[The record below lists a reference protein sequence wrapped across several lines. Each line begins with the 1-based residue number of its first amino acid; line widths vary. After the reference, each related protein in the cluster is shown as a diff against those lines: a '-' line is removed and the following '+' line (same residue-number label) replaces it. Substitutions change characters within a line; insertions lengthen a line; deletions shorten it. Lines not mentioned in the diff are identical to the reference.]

1 MGTVG
6 DVDWADATGTG
17 LTMKQIRFFN
27 WVAMAAVICMIVGIG
42 ITDAAD
48 FSMERKNATVP
59 YAAISDGD
67 TVYRGD
73 TVRFTPVGGTR
84 FNWSFGDGFDST
96 EEIPEHYYAYGKRTI
111 LMHDGSVKLF
121 IGLKVDSETSP
132 TIKSINFTTLL
143 PPLVFQTTN
152 ITLMNE
158 SLSNNYT
165 EALTGNRTAPPGW
178 SGFDWVKGIDTTIE
192 AYVKGTT
199 TQGGGNSG
207 LGATIFLILVF
218 SIPFLMSWIIMKDFI
233 VPGILGGFLGVF
245 IIVRLPAN
253 MQPLAIAFIVMS
265 VVAIIYSLLK
275 ET

>member
-1 MGTVG
+1 MTVIIC
-6 DVDWADATGTG
+6 
-17 LTMKQIRFFN
+17 M
-27 WVAMAAVICMIVGIG
+27 VICIG
-42 ITDAAD
+42 IAGATD
-48 FSMERKNATVP
+48 FTMERKNATTP

-73 TVRFTPVGGTR
+73 TVRFTPAGGSR

-96 EEIPEHYYAYGKRTI
+96 EQTPAHYYAYGKHTI
-111 LMHDGSVKLF
+111 LMHDGSVSLF
-121 IGLKVDSETSP
+121 IGLKTDTDTVP
-132 TIKSINFTTLL
+132 TVKSINFTTLL

-178 SGFDWVKGIDTTIE
+178 SGFDWVRGIDTTVE

-199 TQGGGNSG
+199 TQDGGNSG
-207 LGATIFLILVF
+207 LGTTIFLTLIF

-233 VPGILGGFLGVF
+233 VPGILGGFLGIF